1 MQVDVSHDIDLVMPM
16 YKLTEYSD
24 NYSKTSEIYGN
35 FVEIKRL

>member
-35 FVEIKRL
+35 IVEIKRL